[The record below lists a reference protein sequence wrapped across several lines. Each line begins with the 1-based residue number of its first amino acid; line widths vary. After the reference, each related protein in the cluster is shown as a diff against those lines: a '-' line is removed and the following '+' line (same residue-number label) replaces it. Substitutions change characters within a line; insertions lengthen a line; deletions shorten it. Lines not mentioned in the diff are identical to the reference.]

1 MPAPIPKSID
11 QLMPTV
17 QNVAQTSHYLV
28 QFGLPPST
36 SSGSGGLK
44 EFLRSKGVDDRFHLG
59 DVGLLCSAAVLPGST
74 FANTVVTGEFQGVV
88 ETIPHT
94 RNFTRI
100 SLEFYVDD
108 QYRSIKFLEHWMEY
122 ISRGSSADPT
132 ELAYR
137 FQLNYPAAY
146 RSNSTKII
154 KFEKNYR
161 QYLEYNFVGLFPI
174 ALNSTRVTY
183 QNSDVLKA
191 TCSFAFERYVC
202 GELSSISK
210 ARNTDQ
216 NKTGSFNRFAGND
229 PGYNTTQGMLDR
241 MSAMTS
247 GDTNPYDP
255 QNSLG
260 SFGNILNF
268 KEGTQFSSGLTQS
281 LSGMKF
287 GSGTV
292 IGDSLRF

>member
-1 MPAPIPKSID
+1 VPAPRPRPISDFLPKF
-11 QLMPTV
+11 

-44 EFLRSKGVDDRFHLG
+44 EFLRSKGIDDRFHLG

-74 FANTVVTGEFQGVV
+74 FANTLVTGEFQGVV

-183 QNSDVLKA
+183 QNSEVLKA

-210 ARNTDQ
+210 ATNTDQ
-216 NKTGSFNRFAGND
+216 NKTGSYSRFAGND
-229 PGYNTTQGMLDR
+229 PMQGMIDR
-241 MSAMTS
+241 TSALYT
-247 GDTNPYDP
+247 GDTNYYDP

-260 SFGNILNF
+260 AFGNILNF
-268 KEGTQFSSGLTQS
+268 KEGTQFSTGLTQS
-281 LSGMKF
+281 LSGKTF
-287 GSGTV
+287 GYGAI
-292 IGDSLRF
+292 IGESQIN